1 MYVDYVS
8 QHPLQN
14 WDDEEWLAQ
23 FKDHFVTGNW
33 GDKLSE
39 DEDLDEDSDLE
50 EDSSSDGIVDLEALE
65 NNEQKDVEN
74 NDDFDEDILNQEEDH
89 KEVEENQLSIAEQR
103 ELNRLKKIASKEKFD
118 EEFDKKKSGEMEEE
132 DEKGKEEKDKAIW
145 KKDEEYF
152 EILKKKREE
161 QVYVVNSLASVVG
174 QEESRGIRQH
184 ASGLQRQYH
193 GLPSRLLRPCRSQQ
207 GSCLLREERE
217 PLPAPDSW
225 WSLGE

>member
-1 MYVDYVS
+1 MYVDDVS

-118 EEFDKKKSGEMEEE
+118 EEFDKKKSGETEEE

-161 QVYVVNSLASVVG
+161 QVYVVNFLASVVG

>member
-1 MYVDYVS
+1 MYVDDVS

-89 KEVEENQLSIAEQR
+89 KEEEENQLSIAEQR

>member
-1 MYVDYVS
+1 MYVDDVS

-74 NDDFDEDILNQEEDH
+74 NDDFDEDILNQE
-89 KEVEENQLSIAEQR
+89 EENQLSIAEQR

>member
-1 MYVDYVS
+1 M
-8 QHPLQN
+8 
-14 WDDEEWLAQ
+14 
-23 FKDHFVTGNW
+23 
-33 GDKLSE
+33 SE

>member
-1 MYVDYVS
+1 MYVDDVS

-74 NDDFDEDILNQEEDH
+74 NDDFDEDILNQEENH
-89 KEVEENQLSIAEQR
+89 KEEEENQLSIAEQR

-207 GSCLLREERE
+207 SSCLLREERE

>member
-1 MYVDYVS
+1 MYVDDVS